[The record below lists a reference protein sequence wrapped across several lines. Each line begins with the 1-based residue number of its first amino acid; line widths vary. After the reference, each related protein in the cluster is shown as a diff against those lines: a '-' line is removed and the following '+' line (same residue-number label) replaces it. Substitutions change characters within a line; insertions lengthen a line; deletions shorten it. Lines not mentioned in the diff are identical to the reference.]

1 MVHLLGA
8 GVVVRNVDVQR
19 VLAFLQSQHER
30 VCDWRV
36 GLSFS
41 FRTRFAPM
49 APAAEP
55 DAAVNPTAPLALRQ
69 LRKWQFAVTDTAF
82 ASAHRFRVVGMQQIQ
97 QVAGVL
103 CQHGPIVLGEARAV

>member
-36 GLSFS
+36 GM
-41 FRTRFAPM
+41 R
-49 APAAEP
+49 
-55 DAAVNPTAPLALRQ
+55 
-69 LRKWQFAVTDTAF
+69 
-82 ASAHRFRVVGMQQIQ
+82 QIQ

-103 CQHGPIVLGEARAV
+103 CQHGPVVLGEARAGNVRAWNLAL